1 MIYLCGMNRYA
12 LISRDEPGVTYLG
25 SAVSEVKEKLLKEH
39 EGYTDRY
46 CALLTTFCDKHH
58 DTVDD
63 LAEEWNADD
72 DLNTN
77 GSRLCDG
84 GVSRL
89 KCSTHN

>member
-77 GSRLCDG
+77 YWIEEI
-84 GVSRL
+84 
-89 KCSTHN
+89 